1 MDKEKLKS
9 NPEAIKAFKDRWGN
23 SLTISRV
30 PPKTLEAFKKL
41 AKEEFVDDYG
51 MCLKWLMDLAFGM
64 MPTGNEEI
72 YARLDMLE
80 NKLAG
85 LTKKPDVPKPKVIKS
100 INGKVIKNIP

>member
-41 AKEEFVDDYG
+41 AKDEFVDDYG
-51 MCLKWLMDLAFGM
+51 MCLRDCLNSFVELKQFKHLFFSGEFKIVKKD
-64 MPTGNEEI
+64 
-72 YARLDMLE
+72 
-80 NKLAG
+80 G
-85 LTKKPDVPKPKVIKS
+85 L
-100 INGKVIKNIP
+100 